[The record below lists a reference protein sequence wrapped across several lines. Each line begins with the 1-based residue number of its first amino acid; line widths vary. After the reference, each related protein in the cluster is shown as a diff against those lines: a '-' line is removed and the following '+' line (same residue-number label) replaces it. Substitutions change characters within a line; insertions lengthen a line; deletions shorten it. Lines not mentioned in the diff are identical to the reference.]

1 MAMFCDIRSLI
12 YLLDKVTLNGSSVL
26 LTLQDLALLH
36 FHGNVE
42 VLRTL
47 FADG

>member
-1 MAMFCDIRSLI
+1 MLCDIRPFI
-12 YLLDKVTLNGSSVL
+12 YLLYKVTLNGSSVL
-26 LTLQDLALLH
+26 LTLQDSAFLH
-36 FHGNVE
+36 YHGNVE